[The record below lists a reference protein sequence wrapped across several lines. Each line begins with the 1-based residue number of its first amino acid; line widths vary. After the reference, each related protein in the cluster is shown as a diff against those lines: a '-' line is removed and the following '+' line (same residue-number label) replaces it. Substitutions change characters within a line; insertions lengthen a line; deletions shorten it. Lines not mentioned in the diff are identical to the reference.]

1 MNFFEKE
8 MRQMFDDND
17 IFHDA
22 KFVGKTMLAKLDEDL
37 RIKLQFIAS
46 HISGQY
52 DTVQMT
58 IINRTEGVVDKQ
70 NFKFSD
76 IIGKCIRPGRE
87 PLDYHMWEYNNKPE
101 WYTPIS
107 LTDKA
112 RIADTVMDYAEM
124 YVGQS
129 MTVQGMTM

>member
-8 MRQMFDDND
+8 MRQMFEGDD
-17 IFHDA
+17 ILMDA
-22 KFVGKTMLAKLDEDL
+22 KFVGKTMLAKLDDDL
-37 RIKLQFIAS
+37 RIKIQFIAS
-46 HISGQY
+46 HVSGQY

-58 IINRTEGVVDKQ
+58 IINRTDGVVDKQ

-76 IIGKCIRPGRE
+76 IIGKYTRPGRD
-87 PLDYHMWEYNNKPE
+87 PLDYHMWEYQGKPE

-112 RIADTVMDYAEM
+112 RIADTVMNYAEM
-124 YVGQS
+124 YLDQPMS
-129 MTVQGMTM
+129 MQGM

>member
-8 MRQMFDDND
+8 MRQMFEGDD
-17 IFHDA
+17 ILQDA
-22 KFVGKTMLAKLDEDL
+22 KFVGKTMLAKLDDDL

-58 IINRTEGVVDKQ
+58 IINRTDGVVDKQ

-76 IIGKCIRPGRE
+76 IIGKYSRPGRD

-112 RIADTVMDYAEM
+112 RIADTVMNYAEM
-124 YVGQS
+124 YLDQPMS
-129 MTVQGMTM
+129 MQGM

>member
-8 MRQMFDDND
+8 MRQMFEGDD
-17 IFHDA
+17 ILQDA
-22 KFVGKTMLAKLDEDL
+22 KFVGKTMLAKLDDDL

-46 HISGQY
+46 HISAQY

-58 IINRTEGVVDKQ
+58 IINRTDGVVDKQ

-76 IIGKCIRPGRE
+76 IIGKYTRPGRD
-87 PLDYHMWEYNNKPE
+87 PLDYHMWDYQGKPE

-112 RIADTVMDYAEM
+112 RIADTVMNYAEM
-124 YVGQS
+124 YLDQPMS
-129 MTVQGMTM
+129 MQGM

>member
-8 MRQMFDDND
+8 MRQMFGDSD
-17 IFHDA
+17 ILHDA
-22 KFVGKTMLAKLDEDL
+22 KFVSKTMLAKLDDDL
-37 RIKLQFIAS
+37 RVKLQFTAS
-46 HISGQY
+46 HVSGQF
-52 DTVQMT
+52 DTVQMS
-58 IINRTEGVVDKQ
+58 IINRTDGVVDKQ

-112 RIADTVMDYAEM
+112 RIADTVLDYAAM
-124 YVGQS
+124 YQDQS
-129 MTVQGMTM
+129 LTAPAM

>member
-46 HISGQY
+46 HISGQF

-101 WYTPIS
+101 WYTPITQS
-107 LTDKA
+107 QKA
-112 RIADTVMDYAEM
+112 TIADTVLGYIEM
-124 YVGQS
+124 YQDQTMVGP
-129 MTVQGMTM
+129 TM

>member
-8 MRQMFDDND
+8 MRQMFEDDD
-17 IFHDA
+17 IFQDA
-22 KFVGKTMLAKLDEDL
+22 KFVGKTMLAELNDDL

-70 NFKFSD
+70 NFRFSD
-76 IIGKCIRPGRE
+76 IVGKCIRPGRE
-87 PLDYHMWEYNNKPE
+87 PLDWEYNNKPE
-101 WYTPIS
+101 WYMPIS

-124 YVGQS
+124 YLDPS
-129 MTVQGMTM
+129 MVIHGMSM

>member
-8 MRQMFDDND
+8 MRQMFEGDD
-17 IFHDA
+17 ILQDA
-22 KFVGKTMLAKLDEDL
+22 KFVGKTMLAKLDDDL

-46 HISGQY
+46 HISAQY

-58 IINRTEGVVDKQ
+58 IINRTDGVVDKQ

-76 IIGKCIRPGRE
+76 IIGKYTRPGRD
-87 PLDYHMWEYNNKPE
+87 PLDYHMWEYQGKPE

-112 RIADTVMDYAEM
+112 RIADTVMNYAEM
-124 YVGQS
+124 YLDQPMS
-129 MTVQGMTM
+129 MQGM

>member
-8 MRQMFDDND
+8 MRQMFEGDD
-17 IFHDA
+17 ILQDA
-22 KFVGKTMLAKLDEDL
+22 KFVGKTMLAKLDDDL

-58 IINRTEGVVDKQ
+58 IINRTDGVVDKQ

-76 IIGKCIRPGRE
+76 IIGKYSRPGRD

-112 RIADTVMDYAEM
+112 RIADTVMNYAEM
-124 YVGQS
+124 YLDQPMS
-129 MTVQGMTM
+129 IQGM

>member
-8 MRQMFDDND
+8 MRQMFEDDD
-17 IFHDA
+17 LFQDA
-22 KFVGKTMLAKLDEDL
+22 KFVGKTMLAKLDDDL
-37 RIKLQFIAS
+37 RVKLQFIAS
-46 HISGQY
+46 YISDRY

-58 IINRTEGVVDKQ
+58 IINRTDGVVDKQ

-76 IIGKCIRPGRE
+76 IIGKCVRPGRE
-87 PLDYHMWEYNNKPE
+87 PLDYYMWEYQGKAE

-107 LTDKA
+107 LTNKA

-124 YVGQS
+124 FVGPS
-129 MTVQGMTM
+129 MTGPTM

>member
-17 IFHDA
+17 IFQDA
-22 KFVGKTMLAKLDEDL
+22 KFVGKTMLAKLDDDL

-58 IINRTEGVVDKQ
+58 IINRTDGMVDKQ

-87 PLDYHMWEYNNKPE
+87 LLDYHMWEYNNKPE
-101 WYTPIS
+101 WYTPITQS
-107 LTDKA
+107 QKA
-112 RIADTVMDYAEM
+112 TIADTVLGYIEM
-124 YVGQS
+124 YQDQTMVGP
-129 MTVQGMTM
+129 TM

>member
-1 MNFFEKE
+1 MMNFFEKE
-8 MRQMFDDND
+8 MRQMFEGDD
-17 IFHDA
+17 ILQDA
-22 KFVGKTMLAKLDEDL
+22 KFVGKTMLAKLDDDL

-46 HISGQY
+46 HISAQY

-58 IINRTEGVVDKQ
+58 IINRTDGVVDKQ

-76 IIGKCIRPGRE
+76 IIGKYTRPGRD
-87 PLDYHMWEYNNKPE
+87 PLDYHMWDYQGKPE

-112 RIADTVMDYAEM
+112 RIADTVMNYAEM
-124 YVGQS
+124 YLGQPMS
-129 MTVQGMTM
+129 MQGM

>member
-8 MRQMFDDND
+8 MRQMFEDHD

-22 KFVGKTMLAKLDEDL
+22 KFVDKTTLVKLGDDL
-37 RIKLQFIAS
+37 WFKLQFIAS

-52 DTVQMT
+52 DTLQMT
-58 IINRTEGVVDKQ
+58 ITNRTEGVVDKQ

-87 PLDYHMWEYNNKPE
+87 PLDYHMWE
-101 WYTPIS
+101 
-107 LTDKA
+107 
-112 RIADTVMDYAEM
+112 
-124 YVGQS
+124 
-129 MTVQGMTM
+129 

>member
-1 MNFFEKE
+1 MNFFGKE
-8 MRQMFDDND
+8 MRQMFEGND
-17 IFHDA
+17 LFQDA
-22 KFVGKTMLAKLDEDL
+22 KFVGNTMLAKLDDDL
-37 RIKLQFIAS
+37 RVKIQFSAS
-46 HISGQY
+46 YISGQY

-58 IINRTEGVVDKQ
+58 IINRTDGVVDKQ

-76 IIGKCIRPGRE
+76 IIGKCVRPGQE
-87 PLDYHMWEYNNKPE
+87 PLDYHMWEYRGKAE

-124 YVGQS
+124 YVGPS
-129 MTVQGMTM
+129 MTGPVM

>member
-8 MRQMFDDND
+8 MRQMFGDSD
-17 IFHDA
+17 ILHDA
-22 KFVGKTMLAKLDEDL
+22 KFVGKTMLAKLDDDL
-37 RIKLQFIAS
+37 RVKLQFIAS
-46 HISGQY
+46 HVSGQF
-52 DTVQMT
+52 DTVQMS
-58 IINRTEGVVDKQ
+58 IINRTDGVVDKQ

-76 IIGKCIRPGRE
+76 IIGKCLRPGRE

-112 RIADTVMDYAEM
+112 RIADTVLDYAAM
-124 YVGQS
+124 YLDQS
-129 MTVQGMTM
+129 MTSPTM

>member
-1 MNFFEKE
+1 MMNFFEKE

-17 IFHDA
+17 IFQDA

-52 DTVQMT
+52 DSVQMT
-58 IINRTEGVVDKQ
+58 IINRTGGVVDKQ

-76 IIGKCIRPGRE
+76 IIGKCIRPGSRDRKTV
-87 PLDYHMWEYNNKPE
+87 LYNFLLYGTLAVVLALPQ
-101 WYTPIS
+101 
-107 LTDKA
+107 L
-112 RIADTVMDYAEM
+112 
-124 YVGQS
+124 
-129 MTVQGMTM
+129 MTWTFPQTIGG

>member
-8 MRQMFDDND
+8 MRQMFEGDD
-17 IFHDA
+17 ILMDA
-22 KFVGKTMLAKLDEDL
+22 KFVGKTMLAKLDDDL

-58 IINRTEGVVDKQ
+58 IINRTDGVVDKQ

-76 IIGKCIRPGRE
+76 IIGKYTRPGRD
-87 PLDYHMWEYNNKPE
+87 PLDYHMWEYQGKPE

-124 YVGQS
+124 FIDQS
-129 MTVQGMTM
+129 MTEPSM